1 VSYPRLQALFMGLT
15 MRQPTA
21 SELNQ
26 QANAIAI
33 ASAINK
39 SLAPLDITV
48 ETAINDS
55 SLILNLLSDQI
66 QDQAKLMTIVRM
78 EISALS
84 VESITRVKV
93 YGWRR
98 NSDSSTDSS
107 PDSLKQIPSW
117 HQEFILDPPVKYS
130 AKVSQGKPEI
140 QTSLP
145 LPSPNGSQNGNKE
158 MQRQPDGKPF
168 NPSHVRDNQ
177 GSAKLSN
184 HYPSQYPNQP
194 ANRHSHNTEFQGA
207 IAVNAKS
214 AFIKPNS
221 HQIQLLLVGVAIAL
235 LGLGMGICIK
245 LLTAQPADTSTS
257 STNSQAPTSNPET
270 SPNKPNDDPSSEDNI
285 SLAEFQQIQKGMTLA
300 QVQKIIGAPGK
311 LIADS
316 KVGSVTGRVYS
327 WKNSMG
333 SNAIVEFK
341 NDVVVAKAQ
350 AGLQ

>member
-1 VSYPRLQALFMGLT
+1 MGLT

-33 ASAINK
+33 AAAINK

-78 EISALS
+78 EISALN

-93 YGWRR
+93 YGWRK
-98 NSDSSTDSS
+98 NSDSSADSSTDS
-107 PDSLKQIPSW
+107 LKQMPSW
-117 HQEFILDPPVKYS
+117 HQEFILDPPVKHS
-130 AKVSQGKPEI
+130 AKTSQGKPEI

-145 LPSPNGSQNGNKE
+145 LPSQNGSQNGSKE

-168 NPSHVRDNQ
+168 NPSHVRDNH

-184 HYPSQYPNQP
+184 QYPSQYPNQS
-194 ANRHSHNTEFQGA
+194 ANRHSNNALQGA

-245 LLTAQPADTSTS
+245 LLTAQPSDTSTS
-257 STNSQAPTSNPET
+257 STNSQSSTSNPET
-270 SPNKPNDDPSSEDNI
+270 SPNKPSDDQSSEDNI

-300 QVQKIIGAPGK
+300 QVQQIIGAPGK

-316 KVGSVTGRVYS
+316 KVGSVTGKVYS